1 MRRGILIRQNSRPTD
16 QGPHGPLLRLPVGS
30 LIEIESGRLYRNQV
44 RMIVTG
50 PQVQT
55 GSPIRVLEFDNRVFG
70 RSQAALVDMAVLA
83 ICHSV
88 RSIAALGNS
97 E

>member
-1 MRRGILIRQNSRPTD
+1 
-16 QGPHGPLLRLPVGS
+16 
-30 LIEIESGRLYRNQV
+30 
-44 RMIVTG
+44 MIVTG